1 MAETKVTRKQEDVLK
16 LLATQAHIGTP
27 NLNADMKRYVDHKSN
42 DGIHIIN
49 VEETWKKIKL
59 AARVIVTIENS
70 ADIIVVCARPY
81 GQRAVIKFAQY
92 TGAISTSSSRWTPG
106 TLTNQNTTKFQEP
119 RLLIVADPK
128 SDRQAVVEASYVN
141 IPCIALCDTDS
152 PLQYV
157 DVAIPCNNR
166 STESISMIFWLL
178 AREVKILRGELT
190 KDEDW
195 DVMVDLFFYKKIDE
209 VVQEEEEDV
218 KEEGEQAAD
227 QKDQGKKWDTYAV
240 DNVDEGGEGNWD

>member
-1 MAETKVTRKQEDVLK
+1 MAESKVTRKQEDILR

-27 NLNADMKRYVDHKSN
+27 NLNSDMRRYVDHKTN

-49 VEETWKKIKL
+49 VEEIYQKIKL
-59 AARVIVTIENS
+59 AARVIVTVENP

-119 RLLIVADPK
+119 RLLIIADPK
-128 SDRQAVVEASYVN
+128 FDRQAVVEASYVN

-152 PLQYV
+152 TLQYV

-178 AREVKILRGELT
+178 AREVKILRGELS

-195 DVMVDLFFYKKIDE
+195 DVMVDLFFYKKVDDI
-209 VVQEEEEDV
+209 VQEEEDEV
-218 KEEGEQAAD
+218 KDEGEAQADLKD
-227 QKDQGKKWDTYAV
+227 QKKGWDNYAV
-240 DNVDEGGEGNWD
+240 DNVDEGEGNWE

>member
-1 MAETKVTRKQEDVLK
+1 MAETKVTRKQEDVLR

-27 NLNADMKRYVDHKSN
+27 NVNADMKRYVDHKTN

-49 VEETWKKIKL
+49 VEETWQKIKL
-59 AARVIVTIENS
+59 AARVIVTVENP

-128 SDRQAVVEASYVN
+128 SDRQAVVEASYVG

-152 PLQYV
+152 PLQFV

-178 AREVKILRGELT
+178 AREVKILRGELG
-190 KDEDW
+190 KDDDW

-209 VVQEEEEDV
+209 VVQEEEDET
-218 KEEGEQAAD
+218 KEEGEQAVD
-227 QKDQGKKWDTYAV
+227 TKDQGKKWDTYAAE
-240 DNVDEGGEGNWD
+240 NVDEAEGNWD